1 MKHDHSIERAKVHHL
16 VRRALLVAGACGLL
30 AACGATPGDTG
41 VSAPETQKTTG
52 PSFQAAVSGDL
63 EMTVVGEG
71 ALAGA
76 RYGRYHLSFSGQPGG
91 DAGAV
96 IISLARGDT
105 ASPGPG
111 TYTLGEDGDF
121 DGNIEVHPGPADYAI
136 EGGELVI
143 TAASGD
149 ALQGR
154 YVFSAQERG
163 GAAAIDVEG
172 SFQTR
177 AAD

>member
-1 MKHDHSIERAKVHHL
+1 MLALTGLCCL
-16 VRRALLVAGACGLL
+16 V
-30 AACGATPGDTG
+30 AACGGAPGDTA
-41 VSAPETQKTTG
+41 APGTSGSPATTG
-52 PSFQAAVSGDL
+52 VQASEKSAGASFQAAVSGDL
-63 EMTVVGEG
+63 EMTVAGEG
-71 ALAGA
+71 AIAGT

-111 TYTLGEDGDF
+111 TYTLGEGGDF

-136 EGGELVI
+136 DDGELVI

-149 ALQGR
+149 ALAGR
-154 YVFSAQERG
+154 YMFSAQERG
-163 GAAAIDVEG
+163 GAAAITVEG